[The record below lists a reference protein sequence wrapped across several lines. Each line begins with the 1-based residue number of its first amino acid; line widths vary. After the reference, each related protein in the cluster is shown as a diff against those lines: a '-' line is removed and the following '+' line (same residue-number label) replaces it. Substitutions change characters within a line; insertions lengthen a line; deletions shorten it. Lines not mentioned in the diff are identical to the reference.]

1 MATNDSSDAA
11 ESGIAIVGMGLR
23 VPGARTPGEYWKNV
37 AAGVESVRQL
47 TDEELIANGENAERL
62 KHPRY
67 VKSAS
72 ILQDMD
78 TFDPEFFGLSP
89 KEAGIMDPQ
98 HRQLLETA
106 WEALE
111 DAGHTPEKFEGPIG
125 VWAGCGMGAYF
136 AHNIL
141 TNREL
146 LEQVGLFLL
155 RHTGNDKD
163 FLPTRISYCLN
174 LRGPSVGVQTACSTS
189 LVAVHYAC
197 QALLNRE
204 CDMALAGGVTIEIP
218 HARGYIFEEGEI
230 LSPDGHCRAF
240 DHRSNGTIFGSGAGI
255 VVLRR
260 LEDAL
265 ADGDQIYAVIK
276 GSAVNN
282 DGSGKVGYLAPSVEG
297 QAAAIAE
304 ALAVADISA
313 ATIGYVECHGTG
325 TAVGDPIEIAA
336 LTEAFRETT
345 DRKTY
350 CGIGSVKTNI
360 GHLDTAAGVASLI
373 KASLALKNRKLPP
386 SLNFEQPNP
395 HIDFASTPFFVNDKL
410 RDFPAPTP
418 GGRRR
423 ATVNSLGVGGTNAH
437 VVLEEAPPRPQVAQ
451 TTAFTA
457 SGTGAPGAIAAPAT
471 APAPELLLLSA
482 RSRPSLDGSS
492 KKLGHYLRET
502 PNASLSDVAFTLATG
517 RAPFQE
523 RRVLVARDRE
533 HAVAQLDA
541 LDPRKV
547 FTHAAVANASVVFM
561 FPGGGAQYPNMGRRL
576 YETEPVF
583 KEHIDRGL
591 NLLRKK
597 VAFDPMT
604 LLFPEPSAR
613 EKAAAELER
622 PSYQLPLIFIVEFAL
637 AKLWQSLGITPAALI
652 GHSVGEN
659 TAAAVAGVFAY
670 EDALDLILLR
680 GRLMDEVPE
689 GAMMSVPLS
698 AHELLPLLGTE
709 LDLACVNS
717 PELCVAS
724 GPRPQILALQKQLA
738 EREVECQLIRINIA
752 AHSRMLDGAL
762 ERFGAFLRKIRLSAP
777 TLPVISNRTGKRL
790 LPEEA
795 RSPEYWVEHL
805 RNTVLFGEGVGTLLE
820 QPGRVFLEVGP
831 GRALSSLARNHPSVA
846 QGQAFIGSLPHVDD
860 DTPDHEIFLAAFG
873 RLWAAGV
880 EVDLEKA
887 RKNPGQRIS
896 LPTYAFQKQ
905 RYWIDQ
911 KTPTAPQESTPYPKR
926 LDSERWFF
934 APTWRAHY
942 PDVDPDTAPHTW
954 LVFVDETG
962 LGQRVA
968 DSLRSAGNEVVT
980 VRLGDTFVK
989 VTDHEYRLAPEH
1001 GTDGYESLIREVLQ
1015 SGKPPDRIA
1024 HFWLLSDGETFRP
1037 GSSFFHRNQELG
1049 FYSLLFL
1056 AQALSAAELPV
1067 RLHISV
1073 ITRGMQ
1079 KVGST
1084 RLRYPDQAT
1093 VLGPVKVIPRE
1104 LEGVTCTSIDL
1115 EPLDRPEPIKATSSV
1130 WNRLLNARKSGGEES
1145 SKNAPSA
1152 PGADDVEE
1160 LDALLSELRMPAS
1173 NGEISLADD
1182 SRWVRRY
1189 EAIPAPRAEKPKLRQ
1204 GGVYL
1209 VTGGLGGIGFTIAK
1223 SLAESEHAKLVL
1235 INRTPLPPREEWEG
1249 WLERRPA
1256 GAESARIRTV
1266 QKLEALGAEVLVAS
1280 GDVADLD
1287 RMSEVLEETKAR
1299 FGALHGV
1306 IHAAGV
1312 LDDAPLGA
1320 KRQASVESVFGPKV
1334 YGTMVLDRVL
1344 KNEPLDFFVVF
1355 SSTSTAIAA
1364 AGQVDYVAANSFL
1377 DAFADKARAE
1387 GRNVLSLAWGVW
1399 AEVGLAASAADK
1411 LGGDNTQGRGSPCTY
1426 PLFTGKWLSQ
1436 GSSLLRGT
1444 LDPGA
1449 LWILDEHRTENR
1461 QAVLPGTGYLELAR
1475 AALREVGHD
1484 GPFAI
1489 EDLYFL
1495 RPLDVPDAG
1504 GLEFRVRLKSSDD
1517 GFNFEVQSKRRLS
1530 DGREGYVL
1538 HAQAFL
1544 RRFLPVAPAPL
1555 DLAELDQRC
1564 TVQRVAPL
1572 AEGHRVK
1579 QERHLLFGA
1588 RWRNLRRYA
1597 IGEGEAFAEL
1607 TLRDTF
1613 VPDLGVFGMHPGMLD
1628 IATGFAIEL
1637 EPSYGSDRLW
1647 VPVSYD
1653 RVSVYGDLTPTL
1665 YSHVQLRPR
1674 TGGTSAGGFA
1684 RFDITLSDDKGNVLV
1699 DIDGFA
1705 MQAIAGTSFEIVEPR
1720 AQELEQEG
1728 PRRELAPAERAF
1740 LHNLSEGITPKEG
1753 VEAFRR
1759 LVDAFSGS
1767 RADPRASTP
1776 RARVLV
1782 SSMDVRQLVKQAD
1795 LIVPQAK
1802 EEGGAVTFERP
1813 ALSSEYVAPRN
1824 EVEKSL
1830 AAMWENLLGVSQV
1843 GVHDNFFE
1851 LGGHSLVAVR
1861 LFARMKKT
1869 FGVDYPISVLIER
1882 PTIEGCAALVAP
1894 SESESA
1900 AADVSV
1906 ETPRAERETRYKH
1919 LVPMNPPSGDRRGRL
1934 PFFLVAGMFGNVMNL
1949 RHLAGLVGEERPFHG
1964 LQARGLLGN
1973 ENPHETFEETAR
1985 DYLAEIRAVQ
1995 PRGPYLLGGFSGG
2008 GITAYEMARQLVA
2021 DGEEVP
2027 LIVMLDTPIPHDE
2040 PLTVREKLSIH
2051 QQNFQ
2056 RDGAQY
2062 VMRWAEDKL
2071 AYKKRLEARAAQAA
2085 DQEKGQDSGFRS
2097 QVIEA
2102 AFYRAIERYTLVA
2115 SSFHLAL
2122 FRPRL
2127 KAAFKFGPGRAINVD
2142 RRRIYYDNGWAPYAL
2157 KVDVFETPGDHDS
2170 MVLEPNV
2177 RILAARLRECLD
2189 QAEARTAHKEQKSQ
2203 PAEKAAAHVEA
2214 SL

>member
-1 MATNDSSDAA
+1 
-11 ESGIAIVGMGLR
+11 MGLR
-23 VPGARTPGEYWKNV
+23 VPGARTPSEYWKNV

-47 TDEELIANGENAERL
+47 TDEELTAAGENAERM

-136 AHNIL
+136 ANNIL

-146 LEQVGLFLL
+146 LEEVGLFLL

-163 FLPTRISYCLN
+163 FLATRISYCLN
-174 LRGPSVGVQTACSTS
+174 LRGPSIGVQTACSTS

-218 HARGYIFEEGEI
+218 HARGYLYEEGEI

-240 DHRSNGTIFGSGAGI
+240 DHRSAGTIFGSGAGM

-260 LEDAL
+260 VEDAL

-297 QAAAIAE
+297 QAAAVAE

-313 ATIGYVECHGTG
+313 ATVGYVECHGTG

-345 DRKTY
+345 DRKNY

-395 HIDFASTPFFVNDKL
+395 HIDFASTPFFVNDQL

-437 VVLEEAPPRPQVAQ
+437 VVLEEAPPRPAVVPVA
-451 TTAFTA
+451 
-457 SGTGAPGAIAAPAT
+457 SVSRSPAAALGSV
-471 APAPELLLLSA
+471 PAPELLLLSA
-482 RSRPSLDGSS
+482 RSRTSLDGVS
-492 KKLGHYLRET
+492 KKLGGYLRDT

-517 RAPFQE
+517 RAPFSE

-576 YETEPVF
+576 YDSEPVF
-583 KEHIDRGL
+583 KEHVDRGL
-591 NLLRKK
+591 NLLKK
-597 VAFDPMT
+597 RVAFDPKA
-604 LLFPEPSAR
+604 LLFPESGER
-613 EKAAAELER
+613 EKAASELER
-622 PSYQLPLIFIVEFAL
+622 PSYQLPLIFIIEFAL
-637 AKLWQSLGITPAALI
+637 AKLWQSLGIAPAALI

-659 TAAAVAGVFAY
+659 TAAAIAGVFAY

-698 AHELLPLLGTE
+698 ANELYPLLGNE
-709 LDLACVNS
+709 LDLACVNA

-724 GPRPQILALQKQLA
+724 GPRPQILALQKQLL
-738 EREVECQLIRINIA
+738 EREVECHLIRINIA

-777 TLPVISNRTGKRL
+777 SLPVISNRTGKRL

-805 RNTVLFGEGVGTLLE
+805 RNTVLFGEGIGTLLE

-831 GRALSSLARNHPSVA
+831 GRALSSLARLHPAVA

-860 DTPDHEIFLAAFG
+860 DTPDHEVFLAAFG

-880 EVDLEKA
+880 EVDLAKA
-887 RKNPGQRIS
+887 RKNAGQRIS

-911 KTPTAPQESTPYPKR
+911 KTPTAPHESAPYPKR
-926 LDSERWFF
+926 LETERWYF

-942 PDVDPDTAPHTW
+942 PDVDPDTSAHTW

-962 LGQRVA
+962 LGQSVA
-968 DSLRSAGNEVVT
+968 DRLRQAGNDVVT
-980 VRLGDTFVK
+980 VRLGDTFIK
-989 VTDHEYRLAPEH
+989 VSDHEYRLAPEH
-1001 GTDGYESLIREVLQ
+1001 GTDGYESLIREVMA

-1079 KVGST
+1079 KVGSA

-1093 VLGPVKVIPRE
+1093 VLGPVKVMPRE

-1115 EPLDRPEPIKATSSV
+1115 EPLDRPEPSAVTSTLFK
-1130 WNRLLNARKSGGEES
+1130 RLLDARRGEAKSNGAHANA
-1145 SKNAPSA
+1145 AQV
-1152 PGADDVEE
+1152 PGAADAEE
-1160 LDALLSELRMPAS
+1160 LEQLLSELRMPPS
-1173 NGEISLADD
+1173 NGEISLAADT
-1182 SRWVRRY
+1182 RWVRRY
-1189 EAIPAPRAEKPKLRQ
+1189 EAIPAPRVEKPKLRQ

-1209 VTGGLGGIGFTIAK
+1209 VTGGLGGIGLTIAK
-1223 SLAESEHAKLVL
+1223 SLAETERAKLVL
-1235 INRTPLPPREEWEG
+1235 INRTPLPPHEEWDD

-1256 GAESARIRTV
+1256 EAESARIRTV
-1266 QKLEALGAEVLVAS
+1266 RQLEALGAEVLVAS

-1287 RMSEVLEETKAR
+1287 RMSEVVEETKAR

-1312 LDDAPLGA
+1312 LDDAPIGA

-1364 AGQVDYVAANSFL
+1364 AGQVDYVGANAFL
-1377 DAFADKARAE
+1377 DAYADKARAE

-1411 LGGDNTQGRGSPCTY
+1411 LGGDATQGRGAACSY
-1426 PLFTGKWLSQ
+1426 PLFSGKWQSQ
-1436 GSSLLRGT
+1436 GNTLLRGT

-1475 AALREVGHD
+1475 AALREAGHD

-1517 GFNFEVQSKRRLS
+1517 GFTFEVQSKRRLS

-1544 RRFLPVAPAPL
+1544 RRFLPLAPAPL
-1555 DLAELDQRC
+1555 DLSQLDQRC
-1564 TVQRVAPL
+1564 KVQRVAPL

-1607 TLRDTF
+1607 HLREAF

-1665 YSHVQLRPR
+1665 YSHVQLRAR
-1674 TGGTSAGGFA
+1674 SGGTSPGGFA
-1684 RFDITLSDDKGNVLV
+1684 RFDITLTDDKGNVLV

-1740 LHNLSEGITPKEG
+1740 LHNLTEGITPKEG
-1753 VEAFRR
+1753 VDAFRR
-1759 LVDAFSGS
+1759 LVDAL
-1767 RADPRASTP
+1767 P
-1776 RARVLV
+1776 RARVMV

-1802 EEGGAVTFERP
+1802 EDGGAVTFERP
-1813 ALSSEYVAPRN
+1813 ALSSEYVAPRS
-1824 EVEKSL
+1824 EVEKTL

-1894 SESESA
+1894 TESA
-1900 AADVSV
+1900 AASVSV
-1906 ETPRAERETRYKH
+1906 ESPRADKKETRYKH
-1919 LVPMNPPSGDRRGRL
+1919 LVPMNPPAGDKRGRL

-1964 LQARGLLGN
+1964 VQARGLLGH

-2021 DGEEVP
+2021 EGEEVP

-2040 PLTVREKLSIH
+2040 PLTLREKLSIH

-2062 VMRWAEDKL
+2062 VVRWAEHKM
-2071 AYKKRLEARAAQAA
+2071 AYKKEVEKRAAQAA
-2085 DQEKGQDSGFRS
+2085 DQEKGQDAGFRS

-2102 AFYRAIERYTLVA
+2102 AFYRAVQRYTLLA
-2115 SSFHLAL
+2115 SQFHIAL

-2189 QAEARTAHKEQKSQ
+2189 QAEARTAGKQAKS
-2203 PAEKAAAHVEA
+2203 PAADKSTPHVEA